1 MTRSKLGELLFYLG
15 TLFLQVELN
24 RHGEAEGKQF
34 FMARDYH
41 PIEPD
46 STLHDLRLLPNGVTC
61 TLSPREA
68 EAGRLRV

>member
-1 MTRSKLGELLFYLG
+1 MLFYLG
-15 TLFLQVELN
+15 TLFLQVKVN

-46 STLHDLRLLPNGVTC
+46 SILHDLRPLPNGVTYN
-61 TLSPREA
+61 LSPREA